1 MKWQQVMTWFGSL
14 AVAVALAV
22 VFLFTT
28 FQTSAEA
35 DRERSTVEQRLD
47 RLETK
52 IDRILEQTK

>member
-1 MKWQQVMTWFGSL
+1 MKWQQVMTWLGSL

-28 FQTSAEA
+28 FQTNAEA
-35 DRERSTVEQRLD
+35 DREQSTVEQRLD
-47 RLETK
+47 RLEAK